1 MNFEHELKIL
11 ESWNSCRSSSYT
23 IQKEHFLWN
32 LKYQSLIDYSVIE
45 FESRPLLIAVASNEG
60 VAFGLS
66 PETLW
71 LSLWGPVPN
80 AKCKSFVEFLGAQS
94 RRLRKNRIQIGGE
107 EFHFLPGAPDEDPS
121 DQLLIQGF
129 LDQKFH
135 KSHVV
140 DLTGL
145 ASHPL
150 IDRYIIDSTAQAKLQ
165 GLQLNQEHTE
175 LDQFLSKEFPGR
187 WHREFLYW
195 LKNPTQSKSKWL
207 TLLDSQQTAVG
218 FARISKRSFADQN
231 SDWTPGALKLPLR
244 PGSPPVPSDG
254 TLGPIGIAN
263 SHRGKGSGKVLL
275 GLTLQALRQNQ
286 VERICID
293 WTNAFKYYEP
303 LGFERIRSYQ
313 SIWRTQSQ

>member
-1 MNFEHELKIL
+1 MNFENELKIL
-11 ESWNSCRSSSYT
+11 ESWNSGRSSAYT
-23 IQKEHFLWN
+23 IQKDHFLWN
-32 LKYQSLIDYSVIE
+32 LKYQSLIDYSVVE
-45 FESRPLLIAVASNEG
+45 FENRPLLLALASLEG

-80 AKCKSFVEFLGAQS
+80 AKCKSFVEFLGEQA
-94 RRLRKNRIQIGGE
+94 RRLQKSRIQIGGE
-107 EFHFLPGAPDEDPS
+107 EFHFLPGVPDEAPS
-121 DQLLIQGF
+121 DQILIQEF
-129 LDQKFH
+129 LALSFQ

-140 DLTGL
+140 DLTG
-145 ASHPL
+145 SVFNPL
-150 IDRYIIDSTAQAKLQ
+150 IDQYIIDSTAQAQQQ
-165 GLQLNQEHTE
+165 GLQLTQEHSQIE
-175 LDQFLSKEFPGR
+175 QFLSKEFPGR
-187 WHREFLYW
+187 WHREFMFW
-195 LKNPTQSKSKWL
+195 LKNPNRSKSKWM

-231 SDWTPGALKLPLR
+231 SDWTPGALKLPIR
-244 PGSPPVPSDG
+244 PGAKPLPSDG

-313 SIWRTQSQ
+313 SLWRTQTQ